1 LVPINFILNVIHG
14 FFGMIYYGAVLLF
27 GLFFPKLE
35 KLEKEEEIL
44 TSLFPSLVSFIE
56 STGMITVVFGAG
68 EFIHYMIGYYK
79 DGGMQVVQKVLLT
92 GWGFSILVGGILGL
106 AGFFVGLNIA
116 FLFERIF
123 KAYKSIDPSSIEEIN
138 MLKEKLSF
146 YSKLGAILL
155 TLSVIFMIL
164 GVSFLPLPQIK

>member
-1 LVPINFILNVIHG
+1 
-14 FFGMIYYGAVLLF
+14 MIYYGAVLLF

-106 AGFFVGLNIA
+106 AGFFVGLNVA

-123 KAYKSIDPSSIEEIN
+123 KAYKSIDPSSIEELD
-138 MLKEKLSF
+138 MLKGKLSF
-146 YSKLGAILL
+146 YREG
-155 TLSVIFMIL
+155 
-164 GVSFLPLPQIK
+164 G